1 MPYLEGEPDSYKTTM
16 FMQIC
21 HEEGWRVYKMGTDLR
36 EFYDF
41 DPSEYDIILWDEFE
55 PKVYNE
61 NKSRIKQMLEGCEVI
76 IDIKCEK
83 GFKLNI
89 NNLQYLFGLI
99 QIYPRRKM
107 RRSRQG

>member
-21 HEEGWRVYKMGTDLR
+21 HEEGRRVYKMGTDLR

-89 NNLQYLFGLI
+89 KNLQYLFGLI